1 VLPLVAGGDVHVGPP
16 ITTDDHDRLRGE
28 LDGATVPLV
37 AIDDAR
43 AEALAVLCA
52 RPPALVFGDD
62 ELALAVG
69 LHNALVLAHPDAD
82 GALITD
88 RMRRRSPAA
97 ALGAVSQP
105 LARDR
110 TRVLARHGLLHNL
123 HRLGR
128 RDLLVS
134 WWTGKARFF
143 GQAAPARLTAWRGLR
158 RVRED
163 VTRAGFDELLAPRG
177 RAGHRRAPPPQPAH
191 RSWSRRRATARRCTG
206 RTRCSSCAT
215 RAGARD
221 GLRGWPRPRR
231 RAGRG
236 RATWP
241 RRSSSWSS
249 ARPPATTSAR
259 WPRSWSTSPASHV
272 VGATDDKAS
281 ALAAALAPG
290 ATARAAWSPTRRCR
304 RRWRCWRRAGGAARP
319 GRRAGLARR
328 WELERAAVG
337 ELLGDAV
344 DRRGRRAL
352 VRHLAPAP
360 AAVGDDIHSGASHG
374 LAPAPRH
381 CPWWPRSRRRRPRQ
395 RQRAGGG
402 AGPGGHFLDK
412 QEIIRLMLVSA
423 IAGEHMVIVGPPG
436 TAKSAMVGMFAKLV
450 DARYFEYLLTRFTEP
465 NELFGPVDIA
475 AFREGKLH
483 PAHREHAAV
492 GRDRLPRRDL
502 QVELG
507 DLELAAHVINERKFA
522 NGPNLL
528 QVPLISLFAASNEV
542 PNDDSLGAMF
552 DRFLLRVL
560 SDNLDS
566 YHFGELMQKG
576 IALEVARMTGKRRRA
591 EADPRPATCARCR
604 QSFDRFMVFPDDFL
618 AKYKGLIFQ
627 IRSEGVSVSDR
638 RAVKLLK
645 LFAASAVFDGRTRVH
660 DGDFFVLRH
669 IWNNLDQVEL
679 LAEIVNPVVDA
690 YYREHPAERRFIGPQ
705 ASLDDLLAELNL
717 IRELLTSGTELSD
730 IQMFSQLKNLSEIKA
745 ALAAMPSDTS
755 TRMLREVDQ
764 LLETV
769 FASSK
774 FGL

>member
-1 VLPLVAGGDVHVGPP
+1 MAPTTPAAG
-16 ITTDDHDRLRGE
+16 
-28 LDGATVPLV
+28 
-37 AIDDAR
+37 
-43 AEALAVLCA
+43 
-52 RPPALVFGDD
+52 PALVD
-62 ELALAVG
+62 V
-69 LHNALVLAHPDAD
+69 
-82 GALITD
+82 
-88 RMRRRSPAA
+88 
-97 ALGAVSQP
+97 
-105 LARDR
+105 ARASASVQEVA
-110 TRVLARHGLLHNL
+110 RVLG
-123 HRLGR
+123 
-128 RDLLVS
+128 S
-134 WWTGKARFF
+134 
-143 GQAAPARLTAWRGLR
+143 
-158 RVRED
+158 
-163 VTRAGFDELLAPRG
+163 
-177 RAGHRRAPPPQPAH
+177 
-191 RSWSRRRATARRCTG
+191 
-206 RTRCSSCAT
+206 
-215 RAGARD
+215 
-221 GLRGWPRPRR
+221 
-231 RAGRG
+231 
-236 RATWP
+236 
-241 RRSSSWSS
+241 
-249 ARPPATTSAR
+249 
-259 WPRSWSTSPASHV
+259 
-272 VGATDDKAS
+272 
-281 ALAAALAPG
+281 
-290 ATARAAWSPTRRCR
+290 
-304 RRWRCWRRAGGAARP
+304 
-319 GRRAGLARR
+319 
-328 WELERAAVG
+328 
-337 ELLGDAV
+337 
-344 DRRGRRAL
+344 
-352 VRHLAPAP
+352 
-360 AAVGDDIHSGASHG
+360 
-374 LAPAPRH
+374 
-381 CPWWPRSRRRRPRQ
+381 
-395 RQRAGGG
+395 
-402 AGPGGHFLDK
+402 HFLDK

-475 AFREGKLH
+475 AFREGKYT
-483 PAHREHAAV
+483 RRIENM
-492 GRDRLPRRDL
+492 LPSAEIVFLDEIFKSSSAIL
-502 QVELG
+502 NSL
-507 DLELAAHVINERKFA
+507 LHVINERKFA
-522 NGPNLL
+522 NGPNLV

-576 IALEVARMTGKRRRA
+576 IALEVARMTGKGDA
-591 EADPRPATCARCR
+591 QKPILSARDLR
-604 QSFDRFMVFPDDFL
+604 TLQASFDRFMVFPDDFL

-627 IRSEGVSVSDR
+627 IRSEGVTVSDR

-717 IRELLTSGTELSD
+717 IRELLTSGAELSD

>member
-1 VLPLVAGGDVHVGPP
+1 MVSPSHPP
-16 ITTDDHDRLRGE
+16 G
-28 LDGATVPLV
+28 
-37 AIDDAR
+37 
-43 AEALAVLCA
+43 
-52 RPPALVFGDD
+52 PALVD
-62 ELALAVG
+62 V
-69 LHNALVLAHPDAD
+69 
-82 GALITD
+82 
-88 RMRRRSPAA
+88 
-97 ALGAVSQP
+97 
-105 LARDR
+105 ARASASVQEVA
-110 TRVLARHGLLHNL
+110 RVLG
-123 HRLGR
+123 
-128 RDLLVS
+128 S
-134 WWTGKARFF
+134 
-143 GQAAPARLTAWRGLR
+143 
-158 RVRED
+158 
-163 VTRAGFDELLAPRG
+163 
-177 RAGHRRAPPPQPAH
+177 
-191 RSWSRRRATARRCTG
+191 
-206 RTRCSSCAT
+206 
-215 RAGARD
+215 
-221 GLRGWPRPRR
+221 
-231 RAGRG
+231 
-236 RATWP
+236 
-241 RRSSSWSS
+241 
-249 ARPPATTSAR
+249 
-259 WPRSWSTSPASHV
+259 
-272 VGATDDKAS
+272 
-281 ALAAALAPG
+281 
-290 ATARAAWSPTRRCR
+290 
-304 RRWRCWRRAGGAARP
+304 
-319 GRRAGLARR
+319 
-328 WELERAAVG
+328 
-337 ELLGDAV
+337 
-344 DRRGRRAL
+344 
-352 VRHLAPAP
+352 
-360 AAVGDDIHSGASHG
+360 
-374 LAPAPRH
+374 
-381 CPWWPRSRRRRPRQ
+381 
-395 RQRAGGG
+395 
-402 AGPGGHFLDK
+402 HFLDK

-475 AFREGKLH
+475 AFREGKYT
-483 PAHREHAAV
+483 RRIENM
-492 GRDRLPRRDL
+492 LPSAEIVFLDEIFKSSSAIL
-502 QVELG
+502 NSL
-507 DLELAAHVINERKFA
+507 LHVINERKFA
-522 NGPNLL
+522 NGPNLV

-576 IALEVARMTGKRRRA
+576 IALEVARMTGKGDA
-591 EADPRPATCARCR
+591 QKPILSARDLR
-604 QSFDRFMVFPDDFL
+604 TLQASFDRFMVFPDDFL

-717 IRELLTSGTELSD
+717 IRELLTSGAELSD